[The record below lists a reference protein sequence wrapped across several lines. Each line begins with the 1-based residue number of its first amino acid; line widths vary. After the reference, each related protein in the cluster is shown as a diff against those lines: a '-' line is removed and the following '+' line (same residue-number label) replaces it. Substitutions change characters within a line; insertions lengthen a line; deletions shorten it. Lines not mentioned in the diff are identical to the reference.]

1 MFNAVL
7 CCGNIEVKKSSALT
21 SCSSI
26 DVLNLT
32 ECCFDKI
39 ELICQ
44 MEQDF
49 DTPDVKSSL
58 SDLTRQKRKYS
69 ASMLMK
75 EISLNRREIMHVDI
89 LTQGIKSYLRN

>member
-49 DTPDVKSSL
+49 DTPEVKSSL
-58 SDLTRQKRKYS
+58 SNFDPT
-69 ASMLMK
+69 K
-75 EISLNRREIMHVDI
+75 EKI
-89 LTQGIKSYLRN
+89 LCKHAHERDFFKSEGDNAR